1 MARLTYPQGND
12 PMHQLIKTTFL
23 ATALALG
30 LGLAAT
36 PAFAFDEA
44 SPAAINVEAG
54 VILHGHDAVA
64 YQTEN
69 RPVKGSAAFSATHDG
84 ATYHFAS
91 AANRDTF
98 LADPARYAP
107 AYGGFCAMGAA
118 FGKKFDVDPT
128 QFKVVDGRLYLNV
141 SADVFKRWAQDIP
154 ANIATANDTWPGIKD
169 KAPKAL

>member
-1 MARLTYPQGND
+1 MNRFF
-12 PMHQLIKTTFL
+12 KTSLL

-30 LGLAAT
+30 AGFAAT
-36 PAFAFDEA
+36 PAFAYDET
-44 SPAAINVEAG
+44 SPAAINVDAG

-69 RPVKGSAAFSATHDG
+69 RPVKGGAAFSATHDG
-84 ATYHFAS
+84 STYHFSS
-91 AANRDTF
+91 AANRDAF

-118 FGKKFDVDPT
+118 LGKKLDVDPT

-141 SADVFKRWAQDIP
+141 NADVFKRWAQDIP
-154 ANIATANDTWPGIKD
+154 TNIENADQNWPGIANE
-169 KAPKAL
+169 APNTL

>member
-1 MARLTYPQGND
+1 MNRFL
-12 PMHQLIKTTFL
+12 KTSLL

-30 LGLAAT
+30 AGFAAA
-36 PAFAFDEA
+36 PAFAYDEA
-44 SPAAINVEAG
+44 SPAAINVDAG

-69 RPVKGSAAFSATHDG
+69 RPVKGNAAFSATHEG
-84 ATYHFAS
+84 ATYHFVS
-91 AANRDTF
+91 AANRDAF

-118 FGKKFDVDPT
+118 LEKKLDIDPT

-141 SADVFKRWAQDIP
+141 NADVFTAWEKDIP
-154 ANIATANDTWPGIKD
+154 TNIKNANQNWPGIKD
-169 KAPKAL
+169 TAPNAL

>member
-1 MARLTYPQGND
+1 MNVFAKSTL
-12 PMHQLIKTTFL
+12 L
-23 ATALALG
+23 AAAIALG
-30 LGLAAT
+30 GGFAAA
-36 PAFAFDEA
+36 PAFAYDEA
-44 SPAAINVEAG
+44 SPAAINAEAG

-91 AANRDTF
+91 AANRDAF
-98 LADPARYAP
+98 LAEPARFAP

-118 FGKKFDVDPT
+118 LGKKLDIDPT

-141 SADVFKRWAQDIP
+141 NADVFKRWAQDIP
-154 ANIATANDTWPGIKD
+154 TNIGNADQNWPGIAN
-169 KAPKAL
+169 KAPNTL